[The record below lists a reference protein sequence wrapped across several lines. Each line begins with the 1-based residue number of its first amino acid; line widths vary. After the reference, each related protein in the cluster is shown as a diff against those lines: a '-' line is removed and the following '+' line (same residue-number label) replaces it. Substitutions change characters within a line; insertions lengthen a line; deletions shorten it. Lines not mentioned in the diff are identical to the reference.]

1 MNDVNQKEITKDI
14 TIEELINIKPEAVT
28 YLMQKG
34 IRCLIC
40 GEPTWGT
47 LESVSKEKG
56 FNDNDIETFVEEIKK
71 L

>member
-1 MNDVNQKEITKDI
+1 MNETKQKEITKDI
-14 TIEELINIKPEAVT
+14 TIEELINIKPAAVT

-56 FNDNDIETFVEEIKK
+56 FSDNDIEKFVEEIKS